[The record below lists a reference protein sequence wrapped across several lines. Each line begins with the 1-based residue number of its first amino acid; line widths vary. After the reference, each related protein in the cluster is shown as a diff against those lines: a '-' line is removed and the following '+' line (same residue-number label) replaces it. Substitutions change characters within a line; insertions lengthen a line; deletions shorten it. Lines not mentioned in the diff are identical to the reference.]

1 MGAQKEKVSRD
12 KRIAT
17 GVAGLDS
24 LIQGGFENRS
34 TNLLIGSSGT
44 GKSIFAMQFLKEG
57 MDHGEKCLYVTFEE
71 RKEEVYANMLEF
83 DWDLEAYEKKGL
95 FLFLEYA
102 PEKIRV
108 MLEEGGGAIESLVV
122 KNKITRIVIDS
133 ITSFELL
140 FEKQLEKRE
149 AALSLFKMIS
159 AWGCT
164 TLLTYEGDPLKEST
178 EHKALEF
185 QSDSIILLYYLRS
198 RSKRERYIEILKMRG
213 TKHAENV
220 YKFSIENKG
229 IEVDKKPYEGK
240 SLKRLY

>member
-1 MGAQKEKVSRD
+1 MAAQKERASRT
-12 KRIAT
+12 KRIPT
-17 GVAGLDS
+17 GVSGLDS
-24 LIQGGFENRS
+24 LIEGGFENRS

-44 GKSIFAMQFLKEG
+44 GKSIFAIQFLKAG
-57 MDHGEKCLYVTFEE
+57 MDQGEKCLYVTFEE
-71 RKEEVYANMLEF
+71 RKEEVYANMSEF
-83 DWDLEAYEKKGL
+83 GWDLEAYEKKGL

-140 FEKQLEKRE
+140 FDKQLEKRE

-164 TLLTYEGDPLKEST
+164 TVLTYEGDPLKESVD
-178 EHKALEF
+178 HKALEF

-198 RSKRERYIEILKMRG
+198 RSKRERYVEILKMRG

-220 YKFSIENKG
+220 YKFNIEKDG